1 VKYLAVA
8 SAVRHSGGREVTTI
22 EESGRS
28 SIADTL
34 ERLQVHD
41 VDSHISEPSN
51 LWTSRMASKWGDAIP
66 QLRFDADT
74 GMERW
79 FIDGHRGPLLGES
92 ALMPY
97 DEETAAGASD
107 PHARLA
113 WMDAHGI
120 FSQVLYPN
128 ILGFFPRAFMQ
139 ADAGFGVDCV
149 RAYNDFQTEFAAVDP
164 ARLIPATYLPWWD
177 LDAACTEL
185 GRCHVLGHRSV
196 NLPWELEQVG
206 LPGLRDDFW
215 EPLLRSTEER
225 GMTVNFHVGF
235 NTEDLDFVALM
246 ARSKLD
252 LVTESAKFFTGNIR
266 CIAELIM
273 GRICHR
279 YPTLKFVSVESG
291 MGFIPFLIESLEW
304 QFLNANLFREH
315 PDMLLPSEYF
325 RRQIYGTFWFERD
338 VAALAHLYPDN
349 FMFETDYPHAS
360 SLTPADSLPYVTSP
374 RQTIVNHLA
383 DLPEELVVK
392 LLRDNAAAVYQL
404 ESQ

>member
-1 VKYLAVA
+1 MAPITEML
-8 SAVRHSGGREVTTI
+8 
-22 EESGRS
+22 
-28 SIADTL
+28 D
-34 ERLQVHD
+34 RLHVHD
-41 VDSHISEPSN
+41 VDSHISEPSD
-51 LWTSRMASKWGDAIP
+51 LWTTRMSSRWGDAIP
-66 QLRFDADT
+66 HTRLDPET
-74 GMERW
+74 GAERW
-79 FIDGHRGPLLGES
+79 FIDGHRGPMLGES
-92 ALMPY
+92 ALVPY
-97 DEETAAGASD
+97 DAETAAGASD
-107 PHARLA
+107 PRARLA

-128 ILGFFPRAFMQ
+128 ILGFFPRAFME
-139 ADAGFGVDCV
+139 ADGDFGTECV
-149 RAYNDFQTEFAAVDP
+149 RAYNDFQTEFASMDP
-164 ARLIPATYLPWWD
+164 ARLSPASYLPWWD
-177 LDAACTEL
+177 IEAAVGELERCDAM
-185 GRCHVLGHRSV
+185 GHRAV
-196 NLPWELEQVG
+196 NLAWEFEQVG
-206 LPGLRDDFW
+206 LPGLRDDHW
-215 EPLLRSTEER
+215 EPLLKSSEER

-246 ARSKLD
+246 ARSRLD

-279 YPTLKFVSVESG
+279 YPTLRFVSVESG

-304 QFLNANLFREH
+304 QFLNGNVFREH

-338 VAALAHLYPDN
+338 VADLAHLYPDN

-360 SLTPADSLPYVTSP
+360 SLTPAESLHYVTGP
-374 RQTIVNHLA
+374 RETIVDHLA

-404 ESQ
+404 APQ